1 MDIDKIS
8 NTWYNRF
15 REGVVSAF
23 GVASQHPG
31 LSVWLALI
39 CETHVCGQPTWSL
52 FLYSVPSA
60 VVPCLDFLLFGGTK
74 MEFFGLALF
83 SSLTGGA
90 LLAVAAVIFL
100 VGLALTI
107 KGGDW
112 FVDSASWFAE
122 ATGIPK
128 FVVGATVVS
137 FATTLPELLVSVRAA
152 MNGSA
157 QLAIGNAVGS
167 VTANTTLIMGV
178 SLVAMAGVISRRDF
192 SLKGGLLIAAIVGLT
207 VLSLSGV
214 LPVWSAFIL
223 WTIFIIFMISNLIE
237 GKKGAATDKVDTFE
251 KKEIPSKIFFF
262 ILGTASI
269 VFGAE
274 FLVSSGKTI
283 ASGIGISETIIGFT
297 VIALGTSLP
306 ELVTTLTA
314 IRKKEN
320 SLSVGNIIGANIID
334 TTLILPLCAVINGQ
348 PLPVDR
354 VNLVFDF
361 PVCIAACAVAIVPTI
376 IQGRFKKWQG
386 YTLLSIY
393 ALYMLFLVLNEVGV
407 VALG

>member
-1 MDIDKIS
+1 
-8 NTWYNRF
+8 
-15 REGVVSAF
+15 
-23 GVASQHPG
+23 
-31 LSVWLALI
+31 
-39 CETHVCGQPTWSL
+39 
-52 FLYSVPSA
+52 
-60 VVPCLDFLLFGGTK
+60 
-74 MEFFGLALF
+74 MEFFGFTLF
-83 SSLTGGA
+83 ASLSGGA
-90 LLAVAAVIFL
+90 LLAVAAGIFI
-100 VGLALTI
+100 VGLILTI

-122 ATGIPK
+122 ETGIPK

-137 FATTLPELLVSVRAA
+137 FATTLPEMLVSVRAA

-157 QLAIGNAVGS
+157 QLAIGNAIGS

-178 SLVAMAGVISRRDF
+178 SLVAIAGVISRKEIAF
-192 SLKGGLLIAAIVGLT
+192 KGGLLIAAIVGLT
-207 VLSLSGV
+207 ILSLSGA

-223 WTIFIIFMISNLIE
+223 WAIFLAFMISNLIE
-237 GKKGAATDKVDTFE
+237 GKKGASAEKPESFE
-251 KKEIPSKIFFF
+251 KKEVPAKILMFV
-262 ILGTASI
+262 LGTASI

-283 ASGIGISETIIGFT
+283 AAGIGISETIIGFT

-348 PLPVDR
+348 PLPVER
-354 VNLVFDF
+354 INLVFDF
-361 PVCIAACAVAIVPTI
+361 PVCIAACAIAVVPTI

-386 YTLLSIY
+386 YALLTVY
-393 ALYMLFLVLNEVGV
+393 ALYMLFLVLNETGIVP
-407 VALG
+407 LG

>member
-1 MDIDKIS
+1 
-8 NTWYNRF
+8 
-15 REGVVSAF
+15 
-23 GVASQHPG
+23 
-31 LSVWLALI
+31 
-39 CETHVCGQPTWSL
+39 
-52 FLYSVPSA
+52 
-60 VVPCLDFLLFGGTK
+60 
-74 MEFFGLALF
+74 MEFFGFTLF
-83 SSLTGGA
+83 GSLTGGS
-90 LLAVAAVIFL
+90 LLAVAAGIFI
-100 VGLALTI
+100 VGLILTI

-178 SLVAMAGVISRRDF
+178 SLVAMAGVVGRKAF
-192 SLKGGLLIAAIVGLT
+192 SLKGGLFLGAIVGLT
-207 VLSLSGV
+207 LLSLSGA
-214 LPVWSAFIL
+214 LPVWSAFVL
-223 WTIFIIFMISNLIE
+223 WAIFLVFMVSNLIE
-237 GKKGAATDKVDTFE
+237 GKKGAATESSDAYD
-251 KKEIPSKIFFF
+251 KKEVPSKILFFV
-262 ILGTASI
+262 LGTAAI

-283 ASGIGISETIIGFT
+283 AAGIGISETIIGFT

-314 IRKKEN
+314 IRKKES

-334 TTLILPLCAVINGQ
+334 TTLILPLCAVINGEA
-348 PLPVDR
+348 LPVDR

-361 PVCIAACAVAIVPTI
+361 PICIAACAVGVVPTI
-376 IQGRFKKWQG
+376 IQGKFRKWQG
-386 YTLLSIY
+386 YALLTIY
-393 ALYMLFLVLNEVGV
+393 AVYMLLLILNETGV

>member
-1 MDIDKIS
+1 
-8 NTWYNRF
+8 
-15 REGVVSAF
+15 
-23 GVASQHPG
+23 
-31 LSVWLALI
+31 
-39 CETHVCGQPTWSL
+39 
-52 FLYSVPSA
+52 
-60 VVPCLDFLLFGGTK
+60 
-74 MEFFGLALF
+74 MEFFGYTLF
-83 SSLTGGA
+83 GSMTGGA
-90 LLAVAAVIFL
+90 LLAVSAVIFV
-100 VGLALTI
+100 VGLVFII

-122 ATGIPK
+122 ITGIPK

-178 SLVAMAGVISRRDF
+178 SLVAMAGVISRKEF
-192 SLKGGLLIAAIVGLT
+192 SLKGGLLLAAIVGLT
-207 VLSLSGV
+207 VLSVGNY
-214 LPVWSAFIL
+214 LPVWSAYVL
-223 WTIFIIFMISNLIE
+223 WAIFIVFMVSNLIE
-237 GKKGAATDKVDTFE
+237 GKKSAGAEKSDDFD
-251 KKEIPSKIFFF
+251 KKEIPLKALFFV
-262 ILGTASI
+262 LGTAAI

-314 IRKKEN
+314 IRKKES

-348 PLPVDR
+348 PLPVDK

-361 PVCIAACAVAIVPTI
+361 PVCIAACAVAVVPTI

-386 YTLLSIY
+386 YALLTIY
-393 ALYMLFLVLNEVGV
+393 ALYMIMLVFNEIGI

>member
-1 MDIDKIS
+1 
-8 NTWYNRF
+8 
-15 REGVVSAF
+15 
-23 GVASQHPG
+23 
-31 LSVWLALI
+31 
-39 CETHVCGQPTWSL
+39 
-52 FLYSVPSA
+52 
-60 VVPCLDFLLFGGTK
+60 
-74 MEFFGLALF
+74 MEFFGFTLF
-83 SSLTGGA
+83 GSLTGGA
-90 LLAVAAVIFL
+90 LLAVAAVLFIIGL
-100 VGLALTI
+100 VFII

-157 QLAIGNAVGS
+157 QLAIGNAIGS

-178 SLVAMAGVISRRDF
+178 SLVAIAGIISRKEI
-192 SLKGGLLIAAIVGLT
+192 LIKGGLLLAAIVGLT
-207 VLSLSGV
+207 FMSMSYA
-214 LPVWSAFIL
+214 LPVWSAYIL
-223 WTIFIIFMISNLIE
+223 WAIFIIFMISNLIE
-237 GKKGAATDKVDTFE
+237 GKKGAASE
-251 KKEIPSKIFFF
+251 KKDSYDKKDVPKKILFFV
-262 ILGTASI
+262 IGTAAI
-269 VFGAE
+269 VLGAE

-306 ELVTTLTA
+306 EFVTTITA

-348 PLPVDR
+348 ALPVER
-354 VNLVFDF
+354 VNLTFDF
-361 PVCIAACAVAIVPTI
+361 PICIAACAVAIIPTI

-386 YTLLSIY
+386 FALLTIY
-393 ALYMLFLVLNEVGV
+393 ALYMLLLILNETG
-407 VALG
+407 AIILG

>member
-1 MDIDKIS
+1 
-8 NTWYNRF
+8 
-15 REGVVSAF
+15 
-23 GVASQHPG
+23 
-31 LSVWLALI
+31 
-39 CETHVCGQPTWSL
+39 
-52 FLYSVPSA
+52 
-60 VVPCLDFLLFGGTK
+60 
-74 MEFFGLALF
+74 MEFFGFTLF
-83 SSLTGGA
+83 GSLTGGS
-90 LLAVAAVIFL
+90 LLAVAAGIFI
-100 VGLALTI
+100 VGLILTI

-178 SLVAMAGVISRRDF
+178 SLVAMAGVVGRKAF
-192 SLKGGLLIAAIVGLT
+192 SLKGGLLLGAIVGLT
-207 VLSLSGV
+207 LLSLSGS
-214 LPVWSAFIL
+214 LPVWSVFVL
-223 WTIFIIFMISNLIE
+223 WAIFLTFMVSNLIE
-237 GKKGAATDKVDTFE
+237 GKKGAATESSDAYDKKD
-251 KKEIPSKIFFF
+251 IPSKILFFV
-262 ILGTASI
+262 LGTAAI

-283 ASGIGISETIIGFT
+283 AAGIGISETIIGFT

-314 IRKKEN
+314 IRKKES

-334 TTLILPLCAVINGQ
+334 TTLILPLCAVINGE

-361 PVCIAACAVAIVPTI
+361 PICIAACAVAVVPTI
-376 IQGRFKKWQG
+376 IQGKFKKWQG
-386 YTLLSIY
+386 YALLTIY
-393 ALYMLFLVLNEVGV
+393 ALYMLLLILNETGV

>member
-1 MDIDKIS
+1 
-8 NTWYNRF
+8 
-15 REGVVSAF
+15 
-23 GVASQHPG
+23 
-31 LSVWLALI
+31 
-39 CETHVCGQPTWSL
+39 
-52 FLYSVPSA
+52 
-60 VVPCLDFLLFGGTK
+60 
-74 MEFFGLALF
+74 MEFFGF
-83 SSLTGGA
+83 SFFDSLTGGP
-90 LLAVAAVIFL
+90 LIAVAAVLFVAGL
-100 VGLALTI
+100 VLTI

-128 FVVGATVVS
+128 FVVGATIVS

-178 SLVAMAGVISRRDF
+178 SLVAMAGVINRKSF
-192 SLKGGLLIAAIVGLT
+192 SLKGSLLLAAIIGLT
-207 VLSLSGV
+207 VLSLNNS
-214 LPVWSAFIL
+214 LPTWSAYVL
-223 WTIFIIFMISNLIE
+223 WAIFLVFMISNLIE
-237 GKKGAATDKVDTFE
+237 GKKGAEGDEIDAHE
-251 KKEIPSKIFFF
+251 KKEIPSKVLFF
-262 ILGTASI
+262 IIGTASI

-283 ASGIGISETIIGFT
+283 ATEIGISETIIGFT

-314 IRKKEN
+314 IRKKES

-334 TTLILPLCAVINGQ
+334 TTLILPLCAVINGKA
-348 PLPVDR
+348 LPVER

-386 YTLLSIY
+386 VALLSIY
-393 ALYMLFLVLNEVGV
+393 GIYMLMLVLNETGAVTIG
-407 VALG
+407 

>member
-1 MDIDKIS
+1 
-8 NTWYNRF
+8 
-15 REGVVSAF
+15 
-23 GVASQHPG
+23 
-31 LSVWLALI
+31 
-39 CETHVCGQPTWSL
+39 
-52 FLYSVPSA
+52 
-60 VVPCLDFLLFGGTK
+60 
-74 MEFFGLALF
+74 MEFFGISLF
-83 SSLTGGA
+83 SSLSGGA
-90 LLAVAAVIFL
+90 LLAVAAVIFV
-100 VGLALTI
+100 VGLVLTI

-178 SLVAMAGVISRRDF
+178 SLVAMAGVVSRKSF
-192 SLKGGLLIAAIVGLT
+192 SLKGGLLLAAVVGLT
-207 VLSLSGV
+207 ALSLSGS
-214 LPVWSAFIL
+214 LPTWSAYIL
-223 WTIFIIFMISNLIE
+223 WAIFLIFMVSNLLE
-237 GKKGAATDKVDTFE
+237 GKKGAASDEIDSYE

-262 ILGTASI
+262 VIGTASI

-283 ASGIGISETIIGFT
+283 ASSIGISETIIGFT

-314 IRKKEN
+314 IRKKES

-334 TTLILPLCAVINGQ
+334 TTLILPLCAVINGT
-348 PLPVDR
+348 PLPVEKI
-354 VNLVFDF
+354 NLVFDF
-361 PVCIAACAVAIVPTI
+361 PVCILACAVAVVPTI
-376 IQGRFKKWQG
+376 IMGKFKKWQG
-386 YTLLSIY
+386 FALLAIY
-393 ALYMLFLVLNEVGV
+393 VSYMVLLVLNETGV

>member
-1 MDIDKIS
+1 
-8 NTWYNRF
+8 
-15 REGVVSAF
+15 
-23 GVASQHPG
+23 
-31 LSVWLALI
+31 
-39 CETHVCGQPTWSL
+39 
-52 FLYSVPSA
+52 
-60 VVPCLDFLLFGGTK
+60 
-74 MEFFGLALF
+74 MEFFGFTLF
-83 SSLTGGA
+83 GSLTGA
-90 LLAVAAVIFL
+90 PLLAVAAVIFA

-167 VTANTTLIMGV
+167 VTANTTLIMGISV
-178 SLVAMAGVISRRDF
+178 VAMAGVVSRKDF
-192 SLKGGLLIAAIVGLT
+192 SFKGGLLLAAIIGLT
-207 VLSLSGV
+207 LLSLSGS

-223 WTIFIIFMISNLIE
+223 WAIFLTFMVRNVLE
-237 GKKGAATDKVDTFE
+237 GKKNASVEKSDAFDKKAVPA
-251 KKEIPSKIFFF
+251 KVLFF
-262 ILGTASI
+262 IIGTASI

-283 ASGIGISETIIGFT
+283 AAGIGISETIIGFT

-306 ELVTTLTA
+306 ELVTALTA

-320 SLSVGNIIGANIID
+320 SISVGNIIGANIID
-334 TTLILPLCAVINGQ
+334 TTLILPLCSVINGT
-348 PLPVDR
+348 PLPVER
-354 VNLVFDF
+354 INLVFDF
-361 PVCIAACAVAIVPTI
+361 PVCIAACAVAIIPTI

-386 YTLLSIY
+386 VALLSIY
-393 ALYMLFLVLNEVGV
+393 ALYMLFLILNETGV
-407 VALG
+407 LVLG

>member
-1 MDIDKIS
+1 
-8 NTWYNRF
+8 
-15 REGVVSAF
+15 
-23 GVASQHPG
+23 
-31 LSVWLALI
+31 
-39 CETHVCGQPTWSL
+39 
-52 FLYSVPSA
+52 
-60 VVPCLDFLLFGGTK
+60 
-74 MEFFGLALF
+74 MEFFGF
-83 SSLTGGA
+83 SFFGSLSGGV
-90 LLAVAAVIFL
+90 LLAVAAGIFL
-100 VGLALTI
+100 IGLALTI

-157 QLAIGNAVGS
+157 QLAIGNAIGS
-167 VTANTTLIMGV
+167 VTANTTLIMGL
-178 SLVAMAGVISRRDF
+178 SLVAMAGVVSRKSF
-192 SLKGGLLIAAIVGLT
+192 SLKGGLLLAAIIGLT
-207 VLSLSGV
+207 VLSLNCS
-214 LPVWSAFIL
+214 LPTWSAYVL
-223 WTIFIIFMISNLIE
+223 WAIFLIFMVENLIE
-237 GKKGAATDKVDTFE
+237 GKKGAQNESSDSYQ

-262 ILGTASI
+262 IIGTASI

-314 IRKKEN
+314 IRKKEA

-334 TTLILPLCAVINGQ
+334 TTLILPLCAVINGTA
-348 PLPVDR
+348 LPVER
-354 VNLVFDF
+354 INLVFDF
-361 PVCIAACAVAIVPTI
+361 PICIAACAVAIVPTI
-376 IQGRFKKWQG
+376 VMGKFKKWQG
-386 YTLLSIY
+386 FALLTIY
-393 ALYMLFLVLNEVGV
+393 AVYMALLVLNETGV
-407 VALG
+407 VIL

>member
-1 MDIDKIS
+1 
-8 NTWYNRF
+8 
-15 REGVVSAF
+15 
-23 GVASQHPG
+23 
-31 LSVWLALI
+31 
-39 CETHVCGQPTWSL
+39 
-52 FLYSVPSA
+52 
-60 VVPCLDFLLFGGTK
+60 
-74 MEFFGLALF
+74 MEFFGFSFFESLSGGPLIAISAL
-83 SSLTGGA
+83 
-90 LLAVAAVIFL
+90 IFI
-100 VGLALTI
+100 VGLVLTI

-178 SLVAMAGVISRRDF
+178 SLVAIAGVVSRKSF
-192 SLKGGLLIAAIVGLT
+192 TLKGGLWLAAVIGLT
-207 VLSLSGV
+207 VLSLRGY
-214 LPVWSAFIL
+214 LPVWSSYIL
-223 WTIFIIFMISNLIE
+223 WAIFLVFTISNVIE
-237 GKKGAATDKVDTFE
+237 GKKSAANDEIDSHE
-251 KKEIPSKIFFF
+251 KKEIPSKILFFL
-262 ILGTASI
+262 LGTAAI

-283 ASGIGISETIIGFT
+283 ASEIGISETIIGFT

-314 IRKKEN
+314 IRKKES

-334 TTLILPLCAVINGQ
+334 TTLILPLCAVINGEA
-348 PLPVDR
+348 LPVER
-354 VNLVFDF
+354 INLVFDF
-361 PVCIAACAVAIVPTI
+361 PVCIAACSLAVVPTMI
-376 IQGRFKKWQG
+376 MGKFKKWQG
-386 YTLLSIY
+386 YALLTLY
-393 ALYMLFLVLNEVGV
+393 VAYMAFLVLNETGV
-407 VALG
+407 IALS

>member
-1 MDIDKIS
+1 
-8 NTWYNRF
+8 
-15 REGVVSAF
+15 
-23 GVASQHPG
+23 
-31 LSVWLALI
+31 
-39 CETHVCGQPTWSL
+39 
-52 FLYSVPSA
+52 
-60 VVPCLDFLLFGGTK
+60 
-74 MEFFGLALF
+74 MEFFGFTFFGEL
-83 SSLTGGA
+83 SGGA
-90 LLAVAAVIFL
+90 LLAVAAVIFI
-100 VGLALTI
+100 VGLMLTI

-178 SLVAMAGVISRRDF
+178 SLVAMAGVISRKEF
-192 SLKGGLLIAAIVGLT
+192 SLKGGLLLAAIIGLT
-207 VLSLSGV
+207 VLSVGNY
-214 LPVWSAFIL
+214 LPVWSAYVL
-223 WTIFIIFMISNLIE
+223 WAIFLVFMVSNLLE
-237 GKKGAATDKVDTFE
+237 GKKSAGAEKVESYE
-251 KKEIPSKIFFF
+251 KKEIPTKILFFV
-262 ILGTASI
+262 LGTASI

-334 TTLILPLCAVINGQ
+334 TTLILPLCAVINGKA
-348 PLPVDR
+348 LPVDR

-376 IQGRFKKWQG
+376 IQGKFKKWQG
-386 YTLLSIY
+386 YALLTIY
-393 ALYMLFLVLNEVGV
+393 ALYMLLLVLNETGV

>member
-1 MDIDKIS
+1 
-8 NTWYNRF
+8 
-15 REGVVSAF
+15 
-23 GVASQHPG
+23 
-31 LSVWLALI
+31 
-39 CETHVCGQPTWSL
+39 
-52 FLYSVPSA
+52 
-60 VVPCLDFLLFGGTK
+60 
-74 MEFFGLALF
+74 MEFFGFTLF
-83 SSLTGGA
+83 GSLSGGG
-90 LLAVAAVIFL
+90 LMAVAAGLFI
-100 VGLALTI
+100 VGLVLII

-112 FVDSASWFAE
+112 FVDSAAWFAE

-178 SLVAMAGVISRRDF
+178 SLVAMAGLVNRKEF
-192 SLKGGLLIAAIVGLT
+192 AFKGGLFLGSVVGLT
-207 VLSLSGV
+207 LLSLSGM

-223 WTIFIIFMISNLIE
+223 WAIFLTFMISNVIE
-237 GKKGAATDKVDTFE
+237 GKKNATIEKSESFD
-251 KKEIPSKIFFF
+251 KKEVPSKILWFV
-262 ILGTASI
+262 LGTASI

-274 FLVSSGKTI
+274 FLVSSGKTL
-283 ASGIGISETIIGFT
+283 ATGIGISETIIGFT

-306 ELVTTLTA
+306 EFVTTLTA

-334 TTLILPLCAVINGQ
+334 TTLILPLCAVINGKA
-348 PLPVDR
+348 LPVDR

-361 PVCIAACAVAIVPTI
+361 PVCIAACAVAVVPTI
-376 IQGRFKKWQG
+376 IQGKFKKWQG
-386 YTLLSIY
+386 FALLAIY
-393 ALYMLFLVLNEVGV
+393 AFYMLFLVLNEVGI

>member
-1 MDIDKIS
+1 MD
-8 NTWYNRF
+8 F
-15 REGVVSAF
+15 F
-23 GVASQHPG
+23 GF
-31 LSVWLALI
+31 
-39 CETHVCGQPTWSL
+39 T
-52 FLYSVPSA
+52 
-60 VVPCLDFLLFGGTK
+60 LFG
-74 MEFFGLALF
+74 EI
-83 SSLTGGA
+83 TGP
-90 LLAVAAVIFL
+90 LLLVIAAVIFI
-100 VGLALTI
+100 VGLVLTI

-152 MNGSA
+152 MDGSA

-178 SLVAMAGVISRRDF
+178 SLTAMTGIINRKSF
-192 SLKGGLLIAAIVGLT
+192 SLKGGLLLGAIIGLT
-207 VLSLSGV
+207 LLSLGGY
-214 LPVWSAFIL
+214 LPTWSAFIL
-223 WTIFIIFMISNLIE
+223 WAIFIVFMISNLIE
-237 GKKGAATDKVDTFE
+237 GKKSAASEKKETFD
-251 KKEIPSKIFFF
+251 KKEIPSKILFFV
-262 ILGTASI
+262 LGTAAI
-269 VFGAE
+269 IFGAE

-283 ASGIGISETIIGFT
+283 AKGLGISETIIGFT

-334 TTLILPLCAVINGQ
+334 TTLILPLCAVINGEN
-348 PLPVDR
+348 LPVDN

-361 PVCIAACAVAIVPTI
+361 PVCIAACAVAIIPTI
-376 IQGRFKKWQG
+376 IQGKFKKWQG
-386 YTLLSIY
+386 YALLSIY
-393 ALYMLFLVLNEVGV
+393 AFYMLFLILNEVGIIV
-407 VALG
+407 LG

>member
-1 MDIDKIS
+1 
-8 NTWYNRF
+8 
-15 REGVVSAF
+15 
-23 GVASQHPG
+23 
-31 LSVWLALI
+31 
-39 CETHVCGQPTWSL
+39 
-52 FLYSVPSA
+52 
-60 VVPCLDFLLFGGTK
+60 
-74 MEFFGLALF
+74 MEFFGLSLF
-83 SSLTGGA
+83 GSINGGG
-90 LLAVAAVIFL
+90 LLAIAAVIFA
-100 VGLALTI
+100 VGLVLVI

-128 FVVGATVVS
+128 FVIGATVVS

-152 MNGSA
+152 ANGSA

-178 SLVAMAGVISRRDF
+178 SLVAMAGVVNRKSF
-192 SLKGGLLIAAIVGLT
+192 SLKGGILLGSVVLLTLLSIGL
-207 VLSLSGV
+207 S

-223 WTIFIIFMISNLIE
+223 WAICIAFMASNVIE
-237 GKKGAATDKVDTFE
+237 GKKEATPASESSSFD
-251 KKEIPSKIFFF
+251 KKEVPSR
-262 ILGTASI
+262 ILWFVIGTASI

-314 IRKKEN
+314 IRKKES

-334 TTLILPLCAVINGQ
+334 TTLILPLCSVIGGEA
-348 PLPVDR
+348 LPVAK
-354 VNLVFDF
+354 VNLIFDF
-361 PVCIAACAVAIVPTI
+361 PICIAAVAVAVVPTI
-376 IQGRFKKWQG
+376 IAGKFKKWQG
-386 YTLLSIY
+386 YALLGIY
-393 ALYMLFLVLNEVGV
+393 AVYMLLLIFNEVGV
-407 VALG
+407 VAIG

>member
-1 MDIDKIS
+1 
-8 NTWYNRF
+8 
-15 REGVVSAF
+15 
-23 GVASQHPG
+23 
-31 LSVWLALI
+31 
-39 CETHVCGQPTWSL
+39 
-52 FLYSVPSA
+52 
-60 VVPCLDFLLFGGTK
+60 
-74 MEFFGLALF
+74 MEFFGFTLF
-83 SSLTGGA
+83 GSLTSGV
-90 LLAVAAVIFL
+90 LIAVASVIFL

-157 QLAIGNAVGS
+157 QLAIGNAIGS

-178 SLVAMAGVISRRDF
+178 SLVAMAGVVSRKSF
-192 SLKGGLLIAAIVGLT
+192 SLKGGLLLAAIIGLT
-207 VLSLSGV
+207 ILSLGGV
-214 LPVWSAFIL
+214 LPTWSAYIL
-223 WTIFIIFMISNLIE
+223 WAIFLIFMISNVIE
-237 GKKGAATDKVDTFE
+237 GKQGAENDTIDAHE
-251 KKEIPSKIFFF
+251 KKQIPSKIFFF
-262 ILGTASI
+262 VIGTASI

-314 IRKKEN
+314 IRKKES

-334 TTLILPLCAVINGQ
+334 TTLILPLCAVINGTA
-348 PLPVDR
+348 LPVER
-354 VNLVFDF
+354 VNLTFDF

-376 IQGRFKKWQG
+376 TMGKFKKWQG
-386 YTLLSIY
+386 YALLAIY
-393 ALYMLFLVLNEVGV
+393 VSYMVLLVLNETGII
-407 VALG
+407 ALA

>member
-1 MDIDKIS
+1 
-8 NTWYNRF
+8 
-15 REGVVSAF
+15 
-23 GVASQHPG
+23 
-31 LSVWLALI
+31 
-39 CETHVCGQPTWSL
+39 
-52 FLYSVPSA
+52 
-60 VVPCLDFLLFGGTK
+60 
-74 MEFFGLALF
+74 MEFFGFTLF
-83 SSLTGGA
+83 GSLSGGA
-90 LLAVAAVIFL
+90 LMAVAAVIFV
-100 VGLALTI
+100 VGLVLTI

-178 SLVAMAGVISRRDF
+178 SLVAMAGLVNRKSF
-192 SLKGGLLIAAIVGLT
+192 SLKGGLLMAAVIGLT
-207 VLSLSGV
+207 VLSLSGS
-214 LPVWSAFIL
+214 LPTWSAYVL
-223 WTIFIIFMISNLIE
+223 WAIFLIFMISNLIE
-237 GKKGAATDKVDTFE
+237 GKKSAASDEIDSYE
-251 KKEIPSKIFFF
+251 KKEVPSKIFFF

-283 ASGIGISETIIGFT
+283 ATGMGISETIIGFT

-314 IRKKEN
+314 IRKKES

-334 TTLILPLCAVINGQ
+334 TTLILPLCAVINGT
-348 PLPVDR
+348 PLPVER

-361 PVCIAACAVAIVPTI
+361 PVCIAACAVAVVPTI
-376 IQGRFKKWQG
+376 IQGKFKKWQG
-386 YTLLSIY
+386 FALLTIY
-393 ALYMLFLVLNEVGV
+393 VVYMALLVLNETGV

>member
-1 MDIDKIS
+1 
-8 NTWYNRF
+8 
-15 REGVVSAF
+15 
-23 GVASQHPG
+23 
-31 LSVWLALI
+31 
-39 CETHVCGQPTWSL
+39 
-52 FLYSVPSA
+52 
-60 VVPCLDFLLFGGTK
+60 
-74 MEFFGLALF
+74 MEFFGFALF
-83 SSLTGGA
+83 GGLSSGA
-90 LLAVAAVIFL
+90 LLAVAAGVFI
-100 VGLALTI
+100 VGLILTI

-128 FVVGATVVS
+128 FVVGATIVS

-178 SLVAMAGVISRRDF
+178 SLAAMAGVVSRKSF
-192 SLKGGLLIAAIVGLT
+192 SVKGGLLLAAVVGLT
-207 VLSLSGV
+207 LLSMSGL
-214 LPVWSAFIL
+214 LPTWSAFVL
-223 WTIFIIFMISNLIE
+223 WSIFLIFMVSNLVE
-237 GKKGAATDKVDTFE
+237 GKKGAGNDQIDSYE
-251 KKEIPSKIFFF
+251 KKEIPSKILFFV
-262 ILGTASI
+262 IGTLSI

-314 IRKKEN
+314 IRKKEA

-334 TTLILPLCAVINGQ
+334 TTLILPLCAVINGTA
-348 PLPVDR
+348 LPVER
-354 VNLVFDF
+354 INLSFDF
-361 PVCIAACAVAIVPTI
+361 PVCIAACAMAIIPTI
-376 IQGRFKKWQG
+376 IMGKFKKWQG
-386 YTLLSIY
+386 YVLLAIY
-393 ALYMLFLVLNEVGV
+393 GLYMALLVLNETGV
-407 VALG
+407 VSL

>member
-1 MDIDKIS
+1 
-8 NTWYNRF
+8 
-15 REGVVSAF
+15 
-23 GVASQHPG
+23 
-31 LSVWLALI
+31 
-39 CETHVCGQPTWSL
+39 
-52 FLYSVPSA
+52 
-60 VVPCLDFLLFGGTK
+60 
-74 MEFFGLALF
+74 MEFFGF
-83 SSLTGGA
+83 SFFDGLSGA
-90 LLAVAAVIFL
+90 PLLAIAAGFFI
-100 VGLALTI
+100 VGLIFII

-178 SLVAMAGVISRRDF
+178 SLVAMAGIVSRKEF
-192 SLKGGLLIAAIVGLT
+192 ALKGGLFLAAIVGLT
-207 VLSLSGV
+207 LLSLGGS
-214 LPVWSAFIL
+214 LPVWSAFIP
-223 WTIFIIFMISNLIE
+223 WAIFIVFMISNLIE
-237 GKKGAATDKVDTFE
+237 GKKSAGSEARESYNKS
-251 KKEIPSKIFFF
+251 EIPSRVLFFV
-262 ILGTASI
+262 IGTAAI
-269 VFGAE
+269 VLGAE

-314 IRKKEN
+314 IRKKE
-320 SLSVGNIIGANIID
+320 SGLSVGNIIGANIID
-334 TTLILPLCAVINGQ
+334 TTLILPLCAVINGTS
-348 PLPVDR
+348 LPVER

-361 PVCIAACAVAIVPTI
+361 PVCILACTIAVVPTV
-376 IQGRFKKWQG
+376 IQGKFKKWQG
-386 YTLLSIY
+386 YALLTVY
-393 ALYMLFLVLNEVGV
+393 AVYMLLLVLNEVGV

>member
-1 MDIDKIS
+1 
-8 NTWYNRF
+8 
-15 REGVVSAF
+15 
-23 GVASQHPG
+23 
-31 LSVWLALI
+31 
-39 CETHVCGQPTWSL
+39 
-52 FLYSVPSA
+52 
-60 VVPCLDFLLFGGTK
+60 
-74 MEFFGLALF
+74 MEFFGITLF
-83 SSLTGGA
+83 GSLSGA
-90 LLAVAAVIFL
+90 SLIAVAAVIFA
-100 VGLALTI
+100 VGLVLTI

-157 QLAIGNAVGS
+157 QLAIGNAIGS

-178 SLVAMAGVISRRDF
+178 SLVAMAGIVSRKLF
-192 SLKGGLLIAAIVGLT
+192 ALKGGLFLGST
-207 VLSLSGV
+207 VILLLLSLGGQ
-214 LPVWSAFIL
+214 LPVWSAFVL
-223 WTIFIIFMISNLIE
+223 WAIFLAFMVNNLID
-237 GKKGAATDKVDTFE
+237 GKKGAQNDELESHE
-251 KKEIPSKIFFF
+251 KKEIPSKLLWFV
-262 ILGTASI
+262 LGTASI

-314 IRKKEN
+314 IRKKES

-334 TTLILPLCAVINGQ
+334 TTLILPLCAVMSGD
-348 PLPVDR
+348 PLPVER
-354 VNLVFDF
+354 INLVFDF
-361 PVCIAACAVAIVPTI
+361 PVCIAACAIAVVPTI
-376 IQGRFKKWQG
+376 VMGKFKKWQG
-386 YTLLSIY
+386 YALLTVY
-393 ALYMLFLVLNEVGV
+393 ALYMLLLVLNETGA
-407 VALG
+407 VAL

>member
-1 MDIDKIS
+1 
-8 NTWYNRF
+8 
-15 REGVVSAF
+15 
-23 GVASQHPG
+23 
-31 LSVWLALI
+31 
-39 CETHVCGQPTWSL
+39 
-52 FLYSVPSA
+52 
-60 VVPCLDFLLFGGTK
+60 
-74 MEFFGLALF
+74 MEFFGLTLF
-83 SSLTGGA
+83 GSLTGGA
-90 LLAVAAVIFL
+90 LLAVAAVIFA
-100 VGLALTI
+100 VGLVLII

-152 MNGSA
+152 LNGSA

-178 SLVAMAGVISRRDF
+178 SLVAMAGVVSRKSF
-192 SLKGGLLIAAIVGLT
+192 SFKGGLFMASVIGLT
-207 VLSLSGV
+207 LLSLGGS
-214 LPVWSAFIL
+214 LPSWSVFIL
-223 WTIFIIFMISNLIE
+223 WAIFLAFMISNLIE
-237 GKKGAATDKVDTFE
+237 GKKAAESDDIDSYE
-251 KKEIPSKIFFF
+251 KKEIPSKVLFFV
-262 ILGTASI
+262 IGTAAI

-314 IRKKEN
+314 IRKKES

-334 TTLILPLCAVINGQ
+334 ATLILPLCAVLDGKA
-348 PLPVDR
+348 LPVER
-354 VNLVFDF
+354 INLVLDF
-361 PVCIAACAVAIVPTI
+361 PICITACAIVVVPTI
-376 IQGRFKKWQG
+376 IQGKFKKWQG
-386 YTLLSIY
+386 VALLTVYVIYMTLLI
-393 ALYMLFLVLNEVGV
+393 LKETGVLTLV
-407 VALG
+407 A